1 MSDVILVVE
10 DELRIA
16 DLVCKYLALERF
28 EYVHAESGEE
38 ALAVINS
45 QHIDLV
51 LLDLMLPGIDG
62 IEVCSRIRQSHNMPI
77 IMLTAR
83 VDEIDRLIGFAK
95 GADDYVCKPFMPKE
109 LMARINAVL
118 RRVNKRKKIKM
129 LSQGDLVLDTTSYA
143 AKLDDTELNLTK
155 IEFTLLA
162 TLMTHPNK
170 VFTREEL
177 LTSVQGKYSV
187 AYERNIDTHI
197 KNIRKKIDS
206 DISEH
211 SRIKSIYGVGYK
223 LDIAYALEHTNF
235 Y

>member
-1 MSDVILVVE
+1 MSDRILVVE

-16 DLVCKYLALERF
+16 DLICKYLALDNF
-28 EYVHAESGEE
+28 DYVHAESGEA
-38 ALAVINS
+38 ALTLINS

-62 IEVCSRIRQSHNMPI
+62 IEVCSRIRQSHNIPI
-77 IMLTAR
+77 IILTAR
-83 VDEIDRLIGFAK
+83 VDEVDRLIGFAK

-118 RRVNKRKKIKM
+118 RRVGKQKKIKM
-129 LSQGDLVLDTTSYA
+129 LSQGNLVLDTASYA
-143 AKLDDTELNLTK
+143 AKLEDVELNLTK

-162 TLMTHPNK
+162 TLMAHPNK

-197 KNIRKKIDS
+197 KNIRKKIDNEPG
-206 DISEH
+206 DH
-211 SRIKSIYGVGYK
+211 SRIKAIYGVGYK
-223 LDIAYALEHTNF
+223 LDVTYELERSNL